1 MDGRT
6 DGRQDKI
13 NQVEVVENVKA
24 RIKRIRLLK
33 RYNCIINYYHGQ
45 FNFTVVNR

>member
-1 MDGRT
+1 M

-33 RYNCIINYYHGQ
+33 
-45 FNFTVVNR
+45 TL

>member
-1 MDGRT
+1 MART

-13 NQVEVVENVKA
+13 NQVDFVENVKA

-33 RYNCIINYYHGQ
+33 NDII
-45 FNFTVVNR
+45 VSLIIIKVNLILLL

>member
-1 MDGRT
+1 M

-24 RIKRIRLLK
+24 RMKRIRLLKK
-33 RYNCIINYYHGQ
+33 RYNCIINYNQCQ

>member
-1 MDGRT
+1 M

-24 RIKRIRLLK
+24 RIKRIRLLE
-33 RYNCIINYYHGQ
+33 
-45 FNFTVVNR
+45 TL

>member
-1 MDGRT
+1 MDRMDGRM

-24 RIKRIRLLK
+24 RIKGIRLLK
-33 RYNCIINYYHGQ
+33 
-45 FNFTVVNR
+45 TL